1 MEEILYIRQKLKKIY
16 AEYGTYFLMLL
27 KFATAL
33 CIFFTINAHFGY
45 RSLLMRPMI
54 LLAFALFGSLLPWGF
69 ITFFSCLLLIGN
81 LSAFSLEAAGMILAL
96 IFILAILRYLTLP
109 GCSIV
114 TALLPVLFCW
124 NMPYLIPLFVGMT
137 GGVTGF
143 VSVGSGVIIFY
154 CLRVVEV
161 NAGFLADTANSTLIE
176 RMYRLFDA
184 AMKNKEMLL
193 VVVAFSVTTLVV
205 WLLRRLWIDYMEYI
219 SIAVGAILIPVI
231 LLMGRTSLDLPGSVW
246 GVLFGSL
253 LAVIPALLYQFWCC
267 AVSYADAERLQF
279 EDDDY
284 VYYVKAVPKVALP
297 EKQVKVKSITAAF
310 DEEEKAMIRQA
321 VESETSGAG
330 VPENISEEV
339 D

>member
-1 MEEILYIRQKLKKIY
+1 MEELLYIRQKLKKLY
-16 AEYGTYFLMLL
+16 AGYGTYFLMLL
-27 KFATAL
+27 KFVTAL
-33 CIFFTINAHFGY
+33 CVFLTINSHFGY

-54 LLAFALFGSLLPWGF
+54 LLAFALFSSLLPWGF
-69 ITFFSCLLLIGN
+69 ITFFSCLLLLGN

-96 IFILAILRYLTLP
+96 IFVLAIIRYLTLP

-114 TALLPVLFCW
+114 SALLPVLFCW

-143 VSVGSGVIIFY
+143 VSVGSGVIIY
-154 CLRVVEV
+154 HCLRIVEM

-184 AMKNKEMLL
+184 AVKNKEMLL

-205 WLLRRLWIDYMEYI
+205 WLLRQLWIDYMEYI
-219 SIAVGAILIPVI
+219 AIAVGAILTPVI
-231 LLMGRTSLDLPGSVW
+231 LLMGRTSLGLPGSVW
-246 GVLFGSL
+246 GVLLGSL
-253 LAVIPALLYQFWCC
+253 IAALPALLYQFWVC

-279 EDDDY
+279 EDDSY
-284 VYYVKAVPKVALP
+284 VYYVKAVPKVSLP

-310 DEEEKAMIRQA
+310 DEEERALIRQA
-321 VESETSGAG
+321 VENEEREADFSENT
-330 VPENISEEV
+330 SEEA